1 VPIRD
6 GRVTINAGDRCTPP
20 GGRVHVTLKIRKRK
34 GHKKPRIVKIV
45 FFIRH
50 GPRKVDRKKP
60 YSARLRPRTKA
71 GKKGRVYAR
80 VLYKRSGSKKVR
92 RKTVSRRYVMCG

>member
-1 VPIRD
+1 MPIRD

-20 GGRVHVTLKIRKRK
+20 GGRVRVTLKIRKRK
-34 GHKKPRIVKIV
+34 GHKKPRVVKVV

-60 YSARLRPRTKA
+60 YSARLRPRTGA

-80 VLYKRSGSKKVR
+80 VFYKRSGSKKVR
-92 RKTVSRRYVMCG
+92 RKTVHRRYVMCG

>member
-1 VPIRD
+1 MPYYDEVYDGGGAPRAHAAALAAALESLGHQGLVEAGHRRD
-6 GRVTINAGDRCTPP
+6 TI
-20 GGRVHVTLKIRKRK
+20 
-34 GHKKPRIVKIV
+34 
-45 FFIRH
+45 FMRH

-80 VLYKRSGSKKVR
+80 VFYKRSGSKQVR

>member
-1 VPIRD
+1 
-6 GRVTINAGDRCTPP
+6 
-20 GGRVHVTLKIRKRK
+20 
-34 GHKKPRIVKIV
+34 
-45 FFIRH
+45 
-50 GPRKVDRKKP
+50 VDRQKP

-80 VLYKRSGSKKVR
+80 VFYKRSGSKKVR

>member
-1 VPIRD
+1 
-6 GRVTINAGDRCTPP
+6 
-20 GGRVHVTLKIRKRK
+20 VHVTLKIRKRK
-34 GHKKPRIVKIV
+34 GHKKPHIVKIV
-45 FFIRH
+45 FFIKH

-80 VLYKRSGSKKVR
+80 VFYTRSGSRKVH
-92 RKTVSRRYVMCG
+92 RKTVHRRYVMCG